1 MYVGNPVHCSCN
13 MRWLQSWLRT
23 TAESSGPR
31 CTDGTLL
38 REMPFSSKH
47 CDERELNSLSE
58 NIPGCEIESVPV
70 ISGKDFRKYFKMLS
84 QLVKLLCLSI
94 LFLIYS

>member
-1 MYVGNPVHCSCN
+1 MLGNPVHCACN

-23 TAESSGPR
+23 TADSFGPR

-38 REMPFSSKH
+38 REMTFTSKH
-47 CDERELNSLSE
+47 CDEKELNNIEE

-70 ISGKDFRKYFKMLS
+70 SNGES
-84 QLVKLLCLSI
+84 CV
-94 LFLIYS
+94 